1 MDVVRP
7 RGGRQ
12 KDLLMRREPRSP
24 PWVIGRYDEAHERV
38 WVVVGPTT
46 AAPATVGKSPGDHG
60 EVDEEPLG
68 PDMRET
74 PVPLLVI
81 LERIVGVL
89 VQRLGVRCVPDR
101 EVQDGPRGKAC
112 A

>member
-1 MDVVRP
+1 
-7 RGGRQ
+7 
-12 KDLLMRREPRSP
+12 MRREPRSP
-24 PWVIGRYDEAHERV
+24 PWVIGRHYEAHERV
-38 WVVVGPTT
+38 GVVVGRVGHTA
-46 AAPATVGKSPGDHG
+46 AAPATAGKSPGDHG
-60 EVDEEPLG
+60 EVDEEPLR

-101 EVQDGPRGKAC
+101 EVQNGPRGKAC